1 MKKGM
6 LILLVMNVWLLSGCW
21 DVRLLKD
28 NSLVVGVGLDI
39 EDDDQILNT
48 SVIRQIKQESGGTG
62 KPATA
67 NVIYSAAGNTLRETR
82 TYIEKQLGGKYASNK
97 MQVLVLGEDL
107 AGEDILPIIDVF
119 YRDPRNSLGA
129 KLVVAEGSAKDLLN
143 KNMSEDVFISEKI
156 YKALIETEEQTL
168 IPGVTIQSVCP
179 DLFDPGTDFAL
190 PYIKAKDSDN
200 IDVAGMA
207 LFHDKSFTGTILEG
221 EDSTVLLYLNGERG
235 ASSMLSFKVNPEEEQ
250 RQNQYLTTNTFL
262 KNQKLKVKVDGS
274 HNITAE
280 INVKLNVTVVEYPKD
295 HLYNH
300 EKVLKLNEEI
310 SKQLTEKAEKVVEQL
325 KKANCDYLGIG
336 RELIAYHPE
345 TWEAIDWPS
354 TFPMIDIKPKIEVEI
369 TGTGIL
375 K

>member
-1 MKKGM
+1 MKKAMLM
-6 LILLVMNVWLLSGCW
+6 LIVMNVWLLTGCW

-48 SVIRQIKQESGGTG
+48 SVIRQIKQDSGGTG

-67 NVIYSAAGNTLRETR
+67 NVIYSATGNTLRETR
-82 TYIEKQLGGKYASNK
+82 SYIEKQLGGKYASNK

-107 AGEDILPIIDVF
+107 AGEDIVPIIDVF

-129 KLVVAEGSAKDLLN
+129 KLVVAEGDAKDLLN
-143 KNMSEDVFISEKI
+143 MKVSEDVFISEKI

-168 IPGVTIQSVCP
+168 IPSVTIQSVCP
-179 DLFDPGTDFAL
+179 DIFDPGADFAL
-190 PYIKAKDSDN
+190 PYIKAKDADTF
-200 IDVAGMA
+200 DVAGMA
-207 LFHDKSFTGTILEG
+207 LFHNKSFTGTVLEG
-221 EDSTVLLYLNGERG
+221 EEGTILLYMNGEHG
-235 ASSMLSFKVNPEEEQ
+235 ASSRLSFKVNPEEEQ

-262 KNQKLKVKVDGS
+262 KDQKLKVQVDES
-274 HNITAE
+274 HNVSVDIH
-280 INVKLNVTVVEYPKD
+280 VKLNVTVVEYPKD
-295 HLYNH
+295 HLFDHN
-300 EKVLKLNEEI
+300 EVIRLNQEI

-325 KKANCDYLGIG
+325 QKANCDYFGIG
-336 RELIAYHPE
+336 RELIAYHPK
-345 TWEAIDWPS
+345 TWKAIDWPNA
-354 TFPMIDIKPKIEVEI
+354 FPTIKITPKVEVEI

>member
-39 EDDDQILNT
+39 EDDERILNT

-67 NVIYSAAGNTLRETR
+67 NVIYSATGNTLRETR
-82 TYIEKQLGGKYASNK
+82 TSIEKQLGGRYASNK

-107 AGEDILPIIDVF
+107 AGGDILPIIDVF

-129 KLVVAEGSAKDLLN
+129 KLVVTEGTAKDLLN
-143 KNMSEDVFISEKI
+143 MKMSEDIFISEKI

-200 IDVAGMA
+200 IEVAGMA
-207 LFHDKSFTGTILEG
+207 LFHDKSFTGTVLEG
-221 EDSTVLLYLNGERG
+221 EDSTVLLYLNGEHG

-262 KNQKLKVKVDGS
+262 KNQKLKVKVDES

-280 INVKLNVTVVEYPKD
+280 IHVKLNVTVVEYPKD
-295 HLYNH
+295 HLYDH
-300 EKVLKLNEEI
+300 EKVLKLNKEI

-325 KKANCDYLGIG
+325 QKANCDYFGIG

-345 TWEAIDWPS
+345 TWKAIDWPN
-354 TFPMIDIKPKIEVEI
+354 TYPMIDIKPTIEVEI